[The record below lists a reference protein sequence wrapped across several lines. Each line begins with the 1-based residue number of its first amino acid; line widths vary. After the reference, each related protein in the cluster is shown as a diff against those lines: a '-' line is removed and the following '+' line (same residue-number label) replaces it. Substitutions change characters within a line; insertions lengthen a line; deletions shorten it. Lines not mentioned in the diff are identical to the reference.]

1 MLPVHLALA
10 AVVVA
15 TLAVLVAAYRHA
27 LAHWLAPSTPPLPV
41 ATLGRGRDPS
51 PSWSRRAHAA
61 IIAIA
66 FASVALMILT
76 AVAMLGL
83 AVAG

>member
-1 MLPVHLALA
+1 MMPVHLALA

-27 LAHWLAPSTPPLPV
+27 LARWLAPPTPALPV
-41 ATLGRGRDPS
+41 ATLGRGRDPA
-51 PSWSRRAHAA
+51 PGWGRRAHAA
-61 IIAIA
+61 IIAVA
-66 FASVALMILT
+66 FASVALMVLI

-83 AVAG
+83 AVMP